1 MNLKCTTITR
11 FNFQMMILLKE
22 SPLSL
27 KTMEVQ
33 IKGDFKFFK
42 MSIKVTWYTAQDPPI
57 IMF

>member
-1 MNLKCTTITR
+1 
-11 FNFQMMILLKE
+11 MMILLKE

-27 KTMEVQ
+27 KTVEVQ
-33 IKGDFKFFK
+33 IKVDFKFFK